1 LLNYAEAK
9 YELGQFDETIWNK
22 TIKLLRERSGVTGT
36 VPATAD
42 PYMIAYYNNK
52 ITDKWLLEIR
62 RERAIELFMEGSLR
76 YDDLMRWAQGD
87 LLTKSWSSIYIPQK
101 NVGYDINGD
110 GKADLMVVD
119 KAPST
124 TDKNIYYINLSKSPY
139 FTYANGKLQKKNET
153 VWTESRYLHP
163 IPQTAIV
170 KNSNLTQNQGW

>member
-1 LLNYAEAK
+1 MVNIY
-9 YELGQFDETIWNK
+9 
-22 TIKLLRERSGVTGT
+22 R
-36 VPATAD
+36 
-42 PYMIAYYNNK
+42 
-52 ITDKWLLEIR
+52 
-62 RERAIELFMEGSLR
+62 MEGSLR

-124 TDKNIYYINLSKSPY
+124 TDKNIYYVNLSKTTY
-139 FTYANGKLQKKNET
+139 FTYANGMLQKKNET
-153 VWTESRYLHP
+153 VWTENRYLHP

-170 KNSNLTQNQGW
+170 KNPNLTQNYGW